1 MGLGKKTKQNKTK
14 CYFHTSLTSQLILSV
29 RRWLWVAFPA
39 AFLSKLWRWSQP
51 GPGSPVP
58 TVTGGTAGGR
68 RGGRGKEAPH
78 RTAGAEH
85 SRVGASCPGVPRGSR
100 PTTGTFSR
108 FLEAAPAPA
117 EPCGFPPAAASQ
129 PPLPNVLGERSQVR
143 QSGDKSELSLAALGL
158 CSGLIGGSGS
168 PPAPLR
174 APRAGAPGLAAW
186 AGLAPRGKLP
196 TCFQHE
202 EGACV
207 FELRRNLL

>member
-1 MGLGKKTKQNKTK
+1 MGCLPCG
-14 CYFHTSLTSQLILSV
+14 ISV
-29 RRWLWVAFPA
+29 QALALVPAGARLPCAHRDRGDRR
-39 AFLSKLWRWSQP
+39 RQE
-51 GPGSPVP
+51 
-58 TVTGGTAGGR
+58 R
-68 RGGRGKEAPH
+68 GRGKEAP
-78 RTAGAEH
+78 RRAAGAEH

-174 APRAGAPGLAAW
+174 PPRAGAPGLAAW